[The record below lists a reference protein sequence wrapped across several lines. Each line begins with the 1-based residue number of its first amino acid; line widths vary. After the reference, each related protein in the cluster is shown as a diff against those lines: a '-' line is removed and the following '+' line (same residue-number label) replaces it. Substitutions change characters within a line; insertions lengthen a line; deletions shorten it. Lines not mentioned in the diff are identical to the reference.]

1 MDIICA
7 RHGNT
12 FAPGERVVFVGANE
26 DVPLVPS
33 GEEQAL
39 RLGAALREARIAPAV
54 VLCGPLQ
61 RTRRYA
67 ELVAE
72 KLGLGMKPIVDARLT
87 EIDYGD
93 WAGLTNEEI
102 ASKLGQGEDLRLWN
116 EQGRWPGRAN
126 WRGSEDEIK
135 TGVAA
140 LMKLLSGELGGKT
153 VLVVSSNG
161 ILRYFA
167 MAAAGAAAKSDPRFP
182 FKMRTG
188 NYGIIRANDDK
199 YAIVSWD
206 VAPGAPA

>member
-87 EIDYGD
+87 EID
-93 WAGLTNEEI
+93 
-102 ASKLGQGEDLRLWN
+102 
-116 EQGRWPGRAN
+116 
-126 WRGSEDEIK
+126 
-135 TGVAA
+135 
-140 LMKLLSGELGGKT
+140 
-153 VLVVSSNG
+153 
-161 ILRYFA
+161 
-167 MAAAGAAAKSDPRFP
+167 
-182 FKMRTG
+182 
-188 NYGIIRANDDK
+188 
-199 YAIVSWD
+199 
-206 VAPGAPA
+206 

>member
-1 MDIICA
+1 MDIVCA

-12 FAPGERVVFVGANE
+12 FAPGERVVFVGARE
-26 DVPLVPS
+26 DVPLTPE
-33 GEEQAL
+33 GEAQAR
-39 RLGAALREARIAPAV
+39 RLAAALRNAAIAPAV

-67 ELVAE
+67 DLVAE
-72 KLGLGMKPIVDARLT
+72 ALGLAMKPIVDARLT

-102 ASKLGQGEDLRLWN
+102 SSKLGQGEELRLWN
-116 EQGRWPGRAN
+116 EQGRWPSRAH
-126 WRGSEDEIK
+126 WGGSEDEIK
-135 TGVAA
+135 TGAA
-140 LMKLLSGELGGKT
+140 AIMKLLAGELAGKS

-167 MAAAGAAAKSDPRFP
+167 MAAAGTAAKSDPRFP

-188 NYGIIRANDDK
+188 NYGIIRADGEK
-199 YAIVSWD
+199 YDIVSWD
-206 VAPGAPA
+206 TVPGAPP

>member
-1 MDIICA
+1 MDIVCA

-12 FAPGERVVFVGANE
+12 FAPGDRVVFVGAHE
-26 DVPLVPS
+26 DVALTPE
-33 GEEQAL
+33 GEAQAR
-39 RLGAALREARIAPAV
+39 RLAAALRDAALAPAV

-67 ELVAE
+67 ELVVE
-72 KLGLGMKPIVDARLT
+72 TLGLGVKPVVDARLT

-102 ASKLGQGEDLRLWN
+102 SSKLGQGEDLRLWN
-116 EQGRWPGRAN
+116 EQGRWPGRAH
-126 WRGSEDEIK
+126 WGGSEDGIK

-140 LMKLLSGELGGKT
+140 IMKLLGGELAGRT

-188 NYGIIRANDDK
+188 NYGIIRAGGDK
-199 YAIVSWD
+199 YDVVSWD
-206 VAPGAPA
+206 NTPGAPP

>member
-12 FAPGERVVFVGANE
+12 FAPGERVVFVGAKE
-26 DVPLVPS
+26 DVPLAPA
-33 GEEQAL
+33 GEEQAR
-39 RLGAALREARIAPAV
+39 RLAAALREAGVKPAV

-67 ELVAE
+67 DLVAAE
-72 KLGLGMKPIVDARLT
+72 LRLAMQPVVDERLT

-102 ASKLGQGEDLRLWN
+102 SSQLDQGEDLRLWN
-116 EQGRWPGRAN
+116 EAGVWPARAN
-126 WRGSEDEIK
+126 WGGSEAGVK
-135 TGVAA
+135 SRVAA
-140 LMKLLSGELGGKT
+140 FLQVLQRELPGEA

-167 MAAAGAAAKSDPRFP
+167 IAAAGAEARSDARFP

-188 NYGIIRANDDK
+188 NFGIIRDTGDK
-199 YAIVSWD
+199 YVIVSWD
-206 VAPGAPA
+206 VTPGGSP